1 MDYDG
6 TGVTQ
11 NYELA
16 VKWYTLAAHQGLAD
30 AQFNLAHMLRFGRGV
45 PINYVRSYMWYNLS
59 AYNDPR
65 LSSTY
70 KAEMAKLIVYAEIN
84 KAQNRFSHCLRNNYT
99 AC

>member
-6 TGVTQ
+6 TGVPQ

-45 PINYVRSYMWYNLS
+45 PINYVRSYM
-59 AYNDPR
+59 
-65 LSSTY
+65 
-70 KAEMAKLIVYAEIN
+70 
-84 KAQNRFSHCLRNNYT
+84 
-99 AC
+99 